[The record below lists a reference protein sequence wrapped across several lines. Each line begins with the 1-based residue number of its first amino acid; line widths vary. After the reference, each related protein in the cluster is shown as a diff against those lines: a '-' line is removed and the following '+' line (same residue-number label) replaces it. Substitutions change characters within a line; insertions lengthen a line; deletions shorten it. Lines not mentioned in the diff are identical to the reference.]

1 MSSTYKVPINPDDA
15 GATKTQLRYVY
26 CCFVDVVN
34 FNFRWLFFLSCLT
47 PFVGLLV
54 VVCFLLSLN
63 LKFCCFSQFSSDEV
77 VTAAQHLYDM
87 VSFYF
92 DDLGE
97 PLFDYTMTSRLQF
110 PRGVLLSFGRLLYL
124 VIIFHISKLGHPAT
138 QQEFILISRRIR
150 RILAVLFERRSSFD
164 VDYHLHC
171 ETEARLH
178 GAREM

>member
-1 MSSTYKVPINPDDA
+1 
-15 GATKTQLRYVY
+15 
-26 CCFVDVVN
+26 
-34 FNFRWLFFLSCLT
+34 
-47 PFVGLLV
+47 
-54 VVCFLLSLN
+54 
-63 LKFCCFSQFSSDEV
+63 
-77 VTAAQHLYDM
+77 M

-97 PLFDYTMTSRLQF
+97 LLFDDILTSLYC
-110 PRGVLLSFGRLLYL
+110 LLVEFHYFCRLLCL
-124 VIIFHISKLGHPAT
+124 IVILHISKLGHPAT